1 MRKFLVVL
9 LIFLAVVVV
18 VADIAARSFAQNT
31 IADQSAQH
39 LGMSE
44 KPEVSIEGWAFLPQA
59 LAGTYSEININS
71 DSATVNG
78 HTFEQIDASAR
89 DVEAPPAELLSQPDV
104 VAGQLDGSAVV
115 PYSFLNSQ
123 LPEGIT
129 LTTDDNHEPRINGE
143 LAIPEMSI
151 STTVSSG
158 AEFSVDNGTLHVTP
172 VDVEIGD
179 TPSGM
184 SETVTQMLA
193 FSVQIPELPFGLQI
207 TDMEAAPGGL
217 RVSGTGED
225 VPLMGSEA
233 V

>member
-1 MRKFLVVL
+1 MACDRGRPDDPAERRAGARESVLGFPMRKFLVVL

-89 DVEAPPAELLSQPDV
+89 
-104 VAGQLDGSAVV
+104 
-115 PYSFLNSQ
+115 
-123 LPEGIT
+123 
-129 LTTDDNHEPRINGE
+129 
-143 LAIPEMSI
+143 
-151 STTVSSG
+151 
-158 AEFSVDNGTLHVTP
+158 
-172 VDVEIGD
+172 
-179 TPSGM
+179 
-184 SETVTQMLA
+184 
-193 FSVQIPELPFGLQI
+193 
-207 TDMEAAPGGL
+207 
-217 RVSGTGED
+217 
-225 VPLMGSEA
+225 
-233 V
+233 

>member
-9 LIFLAVVVV
+9 LFFLAVVV

-31 IADQSAQH
+31 IAEQSAQH
-39 LGMSE
+39 LSMSE
-44 KPEVSIEGWAFLPQA
+44 DPEVSIEGWAFLPQA
-59 LAGTYSEININS
+59 LGGTYSEINIDS
-71 DSATVNG
+71 DSATVDG

-89 DVEAPPAELLSQPDV
+89 DVEAPLAELLSQPEV
-104 VAGQLDGSAVV
+104 TAGQLDGSAVV
-115 PYSFLNSQ
+115 PYTFLNSQ

-129 LTTDDNHEPRINGE
+129 ITTDDDGEPRINGE
-143 LAIPEMSI
+143 LAIPEMNI

-158 AEFSVDNGTLHVTP
+158 AEFSVDGDTLHVMP

-179 TPSGM
+179 APAAM

-193 FSVQIPELPFGLQI
+193 FSIQVPELPFGLQI
-207 TDMEAAPGGL
+207 TDLEAVSGGM

>member
-9 LIFLAVVVV
+9 LIFFAVVVV
-18 VADIAARSFAQNT
+18 VADIAARSFAQST

-44 KPEVSIEGWAFLPQA
+44 EPEVSIEGWAFLPQA
-59 LAGTYSEININS
+59 FGGTYSEININS
-71 DSATVNG
+71 DSATVDG

-89 DVEAPPAELLSQPDV
+89 DVDAPLSELFSQPEV
-104 VAGQLDGSAVV
+104 VAGELDGSAVV

-129 LTTDDNHEPRINGE
+129 ITTGDDDEPRINGE
-143 LAIPEMSI
+143 LAIPEMNI

-158 AEFSVDNGTLHVTP
+158 AEFSVEGDTLHVTP
-172 VDVEIGD
+172 VAVEIGD
-179 TPSGM
+179 APSGM
-184 SETVTQMLA
+184 SDTVAQMLA
-193 FSVQIPELPFGLQI
+193 FSVQVPELPFGLQI
-207 TDMEAAPGGL
+207 TDLEAASGGL
-217 RVSGTGED
+217 RISGTGED

-233 V
+233 A